1 MKLKRVV
8 VVRCS
13 LRVCVCSLVCVF
25 MTMTSIDVLKYSFF
39 FSVAKQFC

>member
-13 LRVCVCSLVCVF
+13 LRVCVCVFVGVCVYDDD
-25 MTMTSIDVLKYSFF
+25 ID
-39 FSVAKQFC
+39 